1 MYRIVY
7 GIGTKGL
14 VLVSKGV
21 ICFYFRS
28 DSLNFIYKRYIL
40 WGSFWANRD
49 LLDISQSKYRRQIGK
64 SEKNDLGVHTE
75 NLGYVGCL

>member
-28 DSLNFIYKRYIL
+28 DSFNFIYKRIYT
-40 WGSFWANRD
+40 
-49 LLDISQSKYRRQIGK
+49 
-64 SEKNDLGVHTE
+64 LG
-75 NLGYVGCL
+75 